1 MKAINQVM
9 GENNFLVVDNVEDA
23 RTLAKDVRNRE
34 KHCASIIELDDGK
47 FTVWPE
53 SYALKAGIEPVE
65 TFHLEE
71 EVSTESL
78 GSLLETMFGGKGAEK
93 RQQEERDLMQFAIG
107 CLLIRNGGE
116 PLVFSDEEL
125 DYMSN
130 TTSGFGIEARQD
142 GFTVSLIKKGE
153 IH

>member
-1 MKAINQVM
+1 MKTINQVM
-9 GENNFLVVDNVEDA
+9 GENSFIVVDNIEDA
-23 RTLAKDVRNRE
+23 RILAKDVRDRE

-53 SYALKAGIEPVE
+53 GYAMKAGIEPVE

-71 EVSTESL
+71 EVTEERLS
-78 GSLLETMFGGKGAEK
+78 SLLETMFGKKEERK
-93 RQQEERDLMQFAIG
+93 QKEERDLMQFAIG
-107 CLLIRNGGE
+107 CMLIRNGGE
-116 PLVFSDEEL
+116 PLVFSDGEL
-125 DYMSN
+125 NYMSN
-130 TTSGFGIEARQD
+130 TTNGFGIEARQD